1 MGKKYNNKNIIKN
14 EKKVN
19 KLTEISLIDSK
30 TNKKIKSY
38 TKEPINNKK
47 LNIKYQNITFLK
59 NPHTTT
65 ITHFFFIQ
73 FKKYFIT
80 ASKEKI
86 SLYNSTDL
94 KLENSISL
102 YKEPK
107 FIIELSNGIIITAS
121 HSNIIY
127 FNLVN
132 NPKKNLQFN
141 VLKEI
146 LLEFEYQGINGLFE
160 IDSKSYLICKP
171 SYIEI
176 YNSTDFNRNKKIDFN
191 GKIPINYEEY
201 GTEYKSSYLLNDK
214 KTLMIFSHTEYYLFD
229 IINEKKILSQKL
241 IEYKIPKII
250 NNDNDTIIIYSN
262 NYFHIFNIKL
272 LKITKSKKVD
282 NGCNVIIKLNYKEY
296 ISIGGNGIIEIFD
309 LKTFSNVTKINLYKC
324 QINSIFEV
332 TENKII
338 FNIDKNKMAMINY
351 IIGVVI
357 YEIYIKNSRYLRK
370 GLLMPNEKLL
380 LGCANNFVLFE

>member
-146 LLEFEYQGINGLFE
+146 LLEFEYQ
-160 IDSKSYLICKP
+160 
-171 SYIEI
+171 
-176 YNSTDFNRNKKIDFN
+176 
-191 GKIPINYEEY
+191 
-201 GTEYKSSYLLNDK
+201 
-214 KTLMIFSHTEYYLFD
+214 
-229 IINEKKILSQKL
+229 
-241 IEYKIPKII
+241 
-250 NNDNDTIIIYSN
+250 
-262 NYFHIFNIKL
+262 
-272 LKITKSKKVD
+272 
-282 NGCNVIIKLNYKEY
+282 
-296 ISIGGNGIIEIFD
+296 
-309 LKTFSNVTKINLYKC
+309 
-324 QINSIFEV
+324 
-332 TENKII
+332 
-338 FNIDKNKMAMINY
+338 
-351 IIGVVI
+351 
-357 YEIYIKNSRYLRK
+357 
-370 GLLMPNEKLL
+370 
-380 LGCANNFVLFE
+380 